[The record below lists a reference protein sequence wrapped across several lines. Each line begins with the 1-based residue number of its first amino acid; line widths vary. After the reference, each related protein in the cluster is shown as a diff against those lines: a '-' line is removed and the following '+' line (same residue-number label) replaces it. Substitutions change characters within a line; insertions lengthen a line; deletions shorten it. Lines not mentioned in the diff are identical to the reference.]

1 MIGSNDEPVL
11 KNITSICT
19 ASDNRKI
26 LVGAEYGVVCLGRN
40 GEVIWNYHCNFVSS
54 VDVRRGFVFVAIEAE
69 KRILILDQHG
79 MELIDNIIPAGC
91 NHIQPSRIS
100 VGKSSMIVREFS
112 RREMK
117 SMVHVLNLSFA

>member
-1 MIGSNDEPVL
+1 ML

-19 ASDNRKI
+19 ASDNRKVI
-26 LVGAEYGVVCLGRN
+26 VGAEYGVVCLGRN
-40 GEVIWNYHCNFVSS
+40 GEVIWNHHCNFVSS
-54 VDVRRGFVFVAIEAE
+54 VDVRKGLVFVAIEAE
-69 KRILILDQHG
+69 KRVLIVDQNG
-79 MELIDNIIPAGC
+79 TDLVDNIIPEGC
-91 NHIQPSRIS
+91 KYIQPSRIS